1 MHFIQSLI
9 FLVNLR
15 EDLQSESEKHNNMQ
29 LWPDT
34 YTKLPTTQDIPDA
47 AREV

>member
-1 MHFIQSLI
+1 MPFIQSLI
-9 FLVNLR
+9 FLINLR
-15 EDLQSESEKHNNMQ
+15 ENLKMESEKHNNMQ

-34 YTKLPTTQDIPDA
+34 YTKLPTTQDVPDA